1 MWLAAALLK
10 CLSSPPWERRTAMND
25 RIRRDQDDIDLDDLD
40 SLPDEGGGIAE
51 AAPESEDE
59 EFDEDDD

>member
-1 MWLAAALLK
+1 M
-10 CLSSPPWERRTAMND
+10 SD

-40 SLPDEGGGIAE
+40 SLEDEGGGIAE

-59 EFDEDDD
+59 EFEEDDD